1 MKISSTLLP
10 ALAFLAISTQALLAQ
25 GLSVY
30 DDFTGTSLNT
40 QKWFNDATPV
50 TVANSRAR
58 FRLTA
63 AIKKEA
69 RSELI
74 AYEAFSGDFEFVLDF
89 DKYSNTVKLG
99 SGLELFVDGAENPAA
114 SNKYVNLELVSY
126 YHSSQYRIIKEFS
139 TWMSDGKTE
148 TQFKGWPITATS
160 GQMRIKRDT
169 KGISVYTRTGTQTA
183 FRLIKTWPN
192 VLPKLVHV
200 GISTWSG
207 GKTLNSSG
215 KFAVDCDK
223 ISAAGKRIPGPIN
236 YGKNC
241 HGILTAPAGLPS
253 LGNANFGYFLGGNT
267 QLAGSPTA
275 MILGS
280 NKQNLVLAPSAPACY
295 LNTNPILFMLGTILN
310 KQGEGFV
317 RLPVPNDK
325 NLVGVNVKAQHLII
339 KLGIN
344 KLGLAFTQGVE
355 TKIFKL

>member
-30 DDFTGTSLNT
+30 DDFAGSSLNT
-40 QKWFNDATPV
+40 QKWFNDATPL

-63 AIKKEA
+63 ANKKEA
-69 RSELI
+69 RSEI
-74 AYEAFSGDFEFVLDF
+74 FAYEAFSGDFEFVLDF
-89 DKYSNTVKLG
+89 DNYSNTVKTG
-99 SGLELFVDGAENPAA
+99 SGLELYVDGAENPAA
-114 SNKYVNLELVSY
+114 GDKYVNLELVSY
-126 YHSSQYRIIKEFS
+126 QGSQNKIIKKFGS
-139 TWMSDGKTE
+139 WMSDGKTE
-148 TQFKGWPITATS
+148 TESKGPIITATS

-169 KGISVYTRTGTQTA
+169 KGISVYIRTGTQTS
-183 FRLIKTWPN
+183 FTLIKTWPN

-207 GKTLNSSG
+207 DDTLNNSG

-241 HGILTAPAGLPS
+241 HGILTIAAGLPS
-253 LGNANFGYFLGGNT
+253 LGNSNFGYFLGGNI

-280 NKQNLVLAPSAPACY
+280 NKLNLVLAPSAPACY
-295 LNTNPILFMLGTILN
+295 LNTNPILFMLGTILD

-344 KLGLAFTQGVE
+344 KLGLAFTQGIE